1 MSDIEWLEWRKGG
14 IGGSDIPVILG
25 LVDWATPG
33 EIWAQKINHPDAAQ
47 TVVTERMDWGTALED
62 IILDKWIERE
72 GIDPAE
78 VERQVRCVNQEH
90 PWQRSTPD
98 AIWQDTVIDTKN
110 VSSYPWET
118 VPDHYRAQVLWQ
130 MQTSGKRK
138 GLLVVLHNGCELRDY
153 EVEWDQAL
161 VDGIV
166 RRAREFWQHVLEAK
180 HPEGAIE
187 VDDKLLRL
195 AEDYETA
202 RATRLRAKAVEDQCK
217 EELTAALNGHSEAHI
232 GGTPLVTWREAVIRK
247 VDTLALL
254 EAHATATGQTVDDV
268 RAQFETPIA
277 SRRLNVVT
285 KTLKELTND

>member
-1 MSDIEWLEWRKGG
+1 MSDAEWLEWRRGG
-14 IGGSDIPVILG
+14 IGGSDIPIILG

-33 EIWAQKINHPDAAQ
+33 EIWAQKINHPDATP
-47 TVVTERMDWGTALED
+47 TVVTERMDWGTTLEK

-72 GIDPAE
+72 GVNPTE
-78 VERQVRCVNQEH
+78 VERQVRCTHPEH

-98 AIWQDTVIDTKN
+98 AIWGDTVIDTKN
-110 VSSYPWET
+110 VSSHPWET

-130 MQTSGKRK
+130 MQTSGKRH
-138 GLLVVLHNGCELRDY
+138 GLLVVLHNGCELRTY
-153 EVEWDQAL
+153 EVEWDQAI

-187 VDDKLLRL
+187 VDDKLRRL

-202 RATRLRAKAVEDQCK
+202 RTTRLNAKAHEDAIK
-217 EELTAALNGHSEAHI
+217 EELTAALEGHSEAHI
-232 GGTPLVTWREAVIRK
+232 GGKPLVTWRETASRK

-254 EAHATATGQTVDDV
+254 EAHAALTDQTVEDV
-268 RAQFETPIA
+268 RAQFETTTTT
-277 SRRLNVVT
+277 RRLNVVT